1 MPEAVRDSSPPVSNA
16 PSSSAPPMSA
26 ESHPGPASTWEA
38 MVQLH
43 FARVYRHAFHLT
55 HNQQDAE
62 DLTQE
67 TFIRVFRGWS
77 SYKPGSVEGWLHRI
91 TLNLFINDYR
101 RRRRTP
107 FCVPLEEGK
116 LALPSSG
123 QTPAEILDGL
133 LLAPDVEDALRA
145 ITPAFRNVVILI
157 DAVGLSR
164 TEVARLIGVKPAT
177 VSTRLF
183 RGRQQLRVL
192 LAHRLPATG

>member
-1 MPEAVRDSSPPVSNA
+1 M
-16 PSSSAPPMSA
+16 
-26 ESHPGPASTWEA
+26 
-38 MVQLH
+38 QLH
-43 FARVYRHAFHLT
+43 FVRVYRYAFHLT
-55 HNQQDAE
+55 HNRQDAE

-101 RRRRTP
+101 RLRRTP
-107 FCVPLEEGK
+107 FCVPIEEIRPE
-116 LALPSSG
+116 LPSSG
-123 QTPAEILDGL
+123 RTPAEILDDL
-133 LLAPDVEDALRA
+133 LFDPDVGDALRA

-183 RGRQQLRVL
+183 RGRQQLRVS
-192 LAHRLPATG
+192 LAHRLPATV